1 MYCLSAWT
9 VFFDRSVLEIEELD
23 AEEEVL
29 ELEEEEALFELE
41 EEEEEPRAGSEL
53 SLAQSLL
60 GALGTLAE
68 EEEEEEEDLGS

>member
-1 MYCLSAWT
+1 M
-9 VFFDRSVLEIEELD
+9 FFDRSVLEIEELD